1 MEKIKDVEV
10 RQAIL
15 HDMCDVIFMFIET
28 KKHIKAFK
36 EQERNKFLQILSNML
51 LVTLGLVVSG
61 LIITSLVC
69 AHKCNMRLFRTC
81 S

>member
-15 HDMCDVIFMFIET
+15 HDMHNVMLMFELEEQIE
-28 KKHIKAFK
+28 AFK
-36 EQERNKFLQILSNML
+36 EQGIIKVLQSFEQHAPSDTWISFFWTYYNQF
-51 LVTLGLVVSG
+51 G
-61 LIITSLVC
+61 
-69 AHKCNMRLFRTC
+69 TC